1 MYIFNPF
8 DISYFFNLFFWLTLF
23 TVFFTTAVRS
33 LSLIPLAR
41 LHLVISM
48 CNVQNE
54 KWNLYLLATHNK
66 NRRGGGRR
74 NLSCLMK
81 SERLSYLGEGR
92 HPLVA
97 LYRVVSTGA
106 RAQPESERKD
116 ETSIHLRTE

>member
-1 MYIFNPF
+1 MQCAKWEME
-8 DISYFFNLFFWLTLF
+8 S
-23 TVFFTTAVRS
+23 
-33 LSLIPLAR
+33 IPAGN
-41 LHLVISM
+41 S
-48 CNVQNE
+48 QQ
-54 KWNLYLLATHNK
+54 

-92 HPLVA
+92 RPLVA